1 MDVVAKQSHNVFG
14 DGSHTS
20 SIRGFIPTKWPARI
34 INTAYNKYQVPAT
47 HQLFIGNRMHSH
59 PNSYYSII
67 PPIQQAIDLPI
78 HGAQSNP
85 LIVSNNDG
93 STNDQAPNE
102 ALKEKT
108 KKEAAKE
115 REDVVVVA
123 AAKQQKEAEIQ
134 ENIRILAQQLH
145 YVLGDRPHTY
155 TPRKRLCDVF
165 GDPSNTSRPIKTV
178 SVTNNEKNQVS
189 EGKNTHPRQPL
200 RGNRMRSYQNSYY
213 SRIPPIRMTVDLP
226 VSSPMDTTTQGREVV
241 VAAAV
246 RLEEGVGDNF
256 T

>member
-20 SIRGFIPTKWPARI
+20 SIRGLIPTKWPARM

-59 PNSYYSII
+59 PNSNYSII

-108 KKEAAKE
+108 KKKEAATEKE
-115 REDVVVVA
+115 DGGVA
-123 AAKQQKEAEIQ
+123 VKQQKEAQIQ

-145 YVLGDRPHTY
+145 YVFGDRPRTY
-155 TPRKRLCDVF
+155 TP
-165 GDPSNTSRPIKTV
+165 
-178 SVTNNEKNQVS
+178 
-189 EGKNTHPRQPL
+189 
-200 RGNRMRSYQNSYY
+200 
-213 SRIPPIRMTVDLP
+213 RIPPIRMTVDLP

>member
-1 MDVVAKQSHNVFG
+1 MDVMANVFG

-34 INTAYNKYQVPAT
+34 TNSAYNKYQVPAT

-67 PPIQQAIDLPI
+67 PPIQRTIDLPI

-85 LIVSNNDG
+85 PIVSNNDG

-115 REDVVVVA
+115 REDVVVA
-123 AAKQQKEAEIQ
+123 AAKQQKEADTQ

-145 YVLGDRPHTY
+145 YVFGDRPRTY

-165 GDPSNTSRPIKTV
+165 GDPSNTLRPIKTV
-178 SVTNNEKNQVS
+178 SASYKEKNQVS

-200 RGNRMRSYQNSYY
+200 CGNRMRSYQNSYY
-213 SRIPPIRMTVDLP
+213 SRIPPIRMAVDLP
-226 VSSPMDTTTQGREVV
+226 VSSPMDTTTQGRDVV
-241 VAAAV
+241 VAATV

-256 T
+256 TDEQ